1 MRMRSRSVAAAPPSH
16 AVTVGGSGASRS
28 LLNLPGELKVHYSE
42 VVNVAEKLTRLFS
55 RSHSYNVHKHHKT
68 LDRAHNKKPSH
79 SWVTVHNLKQLDGGI
94 LDPDDRLNDVADDR
108 EQIIALYEEQPHE
121 HQGGDGT
128 SASSDSENPSPDI
141 FQDVEHKFSPFT
153 RNDIEI
159 TGEELSGAPPPLHV
173 RRGSEPALNRLS
185 PIPPVSAPPD
195 PTKRWSAAPIIED
208 QNPALTSSTPMKT
221 IQDGH
226 SSYEDDNV
234 FVVDPG
240 ERGEGSG
247 EEKTPSSSTSSHH
260 STAAA
265 FSRFTRDNNRC
276 SVQVLSDNP
285 IMARWADAADNV
297 LAGSEGRR
305 REPLGGSSSS
315 PLHFRDSSHEDTN
328 TILVVLSND
337 RGPLGIHV
345 IPSTDGRGHDQG
357 LLVEGVEPAGRIARD
372 GRIQVHDR
380 IIEINGRSL
389 NNVTFQK
396 AQEIFKDAMQTPE
409 LRLQVVKGRG
419 SNHQRQGSCTELV
432 EGEERIGGA
441 KVASVTATRKVGSMS
456 LSSRT
461 QAVILQSNTRK
472 LGRRVTV
479 NLTKGPHG
487 LGFSITTRDN
497 PAGGEAPIYIKN
509 ILPKGAAIEDG
520 TLRIGDRLL
529 EVNGVAVTGN
539 SQSEVAGL
547 LRQIPIGGTATLI
560 VSRQDQRGN
569 EAAPVDSVADEDKSS
584 SPQLPRQLP
593 LEKSADDSL
602 MFPWKQREILMFEIP
617 VHDSERAG
625 LGVSVKGKTSSGPNG
640 SVDLGIFVKNVIH
653 GGAASRDGRLLQNDQ
668 LVNIN
673 GLSLLGKPNSEA
685 MKTLRTAMH
694 QENDDRLPTERE
706 FVNDTFDVRNPVI
719 QRLTNNN
726 GALRNESYY
735 KATHD
740 TWNTSQLQQL
750 VMRVDRESLAPAVG
764 GTSTLGSPTVN
775 LPSRDTLIIHDDT
788 GTHLSGQ
795 MSGHDGPGASA
806 GSFSDHPS
814 QSDDAYTSQTS
825 LEENVA
831 GFSRDQF
838 GRQSMSE
845 KRHATLDAKNTDT
858 YQRNKK
864 AREEREKQ
872 KQIMLAQ
879 EKLAATQGL
888 GAAGMAGGPEE
899 EVKPGLREVGIDVPP
914 TDPPPGPPHPSHPL
928 PGARPAPNTS
938 RWGRTKQNTLPS
950 KSKDE
955 NKPPKNKSD
964 QMSSSSVGTKLSA
977 KQQFIQGLRGP
988 GLRRG
993 SEPVG
998 ATLRRGQSG
1007 HPRGPF
1013 SPVSRSLE
1021 RHFNKGHQRTTF
1033 GQDLSNMISN
1043 WDALRS
1049 RLDFGPGLGMK
1060 KSSSLESLQTMVQEM
1075 TMEEEGHRMGS
1086 GRVPR
1091 GRGCNESFRAAV
1103 DRSYDVPLNG
1113 LRSKMETL
1121 AEEESE
1127 SSGSG
1132 FGRGNSRQSSVNSA
1146 AEDKHK
1152 KIGKKKAGLL
1162 KGLGSMFR
1170 FGKHRKSVDNTNS
1183 GPGRGDGEREGRGE
1197 MDRAEVERLA
1207 AVRRLQQEEHDH
1219 MQEQYRRL
1227 IENTARTSQQQQA
1240 RGEDGEPSR
1249 SERMH
1254 QLRAEHQ
1261 RRHAQRNRTYPTDDM
1276 EEHYES
1282 AIRQMLDER
1291 GHLEADRANNNTLN
1305 SSDIK
1310 PQVMSESVVHRSAKS
1325 YQPPSSMN
1333 SSCHSSSSNKVKGTG
1348 NTNRHS
1354 FHGIVNSP
1362 SGKTAASSTHR
1373 YSLYGACFQ
1382 PDTDSPRHKTENKV
1396 PGAPDVDNLS
1406 AFMQSNK
1413 YIHNNDIY
1421 SVPCKTGTGPPKPNE
1436 SCGVSTN
1443 DEEARVNNLSNLIIQ
1458 KSVSTKPPL
1467 PPRNRPI
1474 NNNYKPPTLYHAPK
1488 PNLGSSS
1495 APPVSQCSTLQVNQ
1509 RAPTQTTTSHSSSQ
1523 FSQMNEITPD
1533 FTFSFTKILPDF
1545 SSSHNYS
1552 LDKVNNNNASELANR
1567 NFINQNINEHS
1578 SFGKKN
1584 HGGRTGSSS
1593 VDIEGEQHGGGVNSG
1608 ATWGSLGIMSGTNIP
1623 GTQKHGNC
1631 NSKIAAPLGS
1641 NNSSSS
1647 NSSSGSN
1654 SSNGSAARTNSLPRM
1669 GVKGKEAA
1677 MSARG
1682 WPCPP
1687 PPPPPKGAPVPLAA
1701 LRSTAILDNS
1711 QFWRL
1716 EPVPSE
1722 PRSEVRHVRSHS
1734 YDLYGDGASR
1744 AGEAAGR
1751 PGSRTAYADPHTYS
1765 HYVNYEQIQ
1774 QHLRKNKEQERL
1786 KKLAS
1791 QQYQDFRDKQTRR
1804 QLDGAPTMLLHKL
1817 EETFIHESILAS
1829 REAREYQS
1837 QRGPRDS
1844 GREGHHRPVSNYYE
1858 YESVQ
1863 AMISHAQDNSSTSLP
1878 RRHQPPPPPGPP
1890 PPAKNSEGIG
1900 SLHPGASQPHH
1911 LTMYKPNVHS
1921 SQSGRSGLPG
1931 ASHGQPSSY
1940 HSQGERDSH
1949 RVEGVYSSGFRPASH
1964 YTGPHHNP
1972 PPPPPHHSTKI
1983 TVPGSKV

>member
-694 QENDDRLPTERE
+694 QEGPTPGMISLTVARRIDHSKERSSPSSANRSGRESANSLLTNSSGTETLGGAKSAPTTPTPDHLGSTDASDATTTFHSNKNDDRLPTERE

-888 GAAGMAGGPEE
+888 GAAGMA
-899 EVKPGLREVGIDVPP
+899 
-914 TDPPPGPPHPSHPL
+914 
-928 PGARPAPNTS
+928 
-938 RWGRTKQNTLPS
+938 
-950 KSKDE
+950 
-955 NKPPKNKSD
+955 
-964 QMSSSSVGTKLSA
+964 
-977 KQQFIQGLRGP
+977 
-988 GLRRG
+988 
-993 SEPVG
+993 
-998 ATLRRGQSG
+998 
-1007 HPRGPF
+1007 
-1013 SPVSRSLE
+1013 
-1021 RHFNKGHQRTTF
+1021 
-1033 GQDLSNMISN
+1033 
-1043 WDALRS
+1043 DALRS

-1282 AIRQMLDER
+1282 AIRQ
-1291 GHLEADRANNNTLN
+1291 
-1305 SSDIK
+1305 
-1310 PQVMSESVVHRSAKS
+1310 
-1325 YQPPSSMN
+1325 
-1333 SSCHSSSSNKVKGTG
+1333 
-1348 NTNRHS
+1348 
-1354 FHGIVNSP
+1354 
-1362 SGKTAASSTHR
+1362 
-1373 YSLYGACFQ
+1373 
-1382 PDTDSPRHKTENKV
+1382 
-1396 PGAPDVDNLS
+1396 
-1406 AFMQSNK
+1406 
-1413 YIHNNDIY
+1413 
-1421 SVPCKTGTGPPKPNE
+1421 
-1436 SCGVSTN
+1436 
-1443 DEEARVNNLSNLIIQ
+1443 
-1458 KSVSTKPPL
+1458 
-1467 PPRNRPI
+1467 
-1474 NNNYKPPTLYHAPK
+1474 
-1488 PNLGSSS
+1488 
-1495 APPVSQCSTLQVNQ
+1495 
-1509 RAPTQTTTSHSSSQ
+1509 
-1523 FSQMNEITPD
+1523 
-1533 FTFSFTKILPDF
+1533 
-1545 SSSHNYS
+1545 
-1552 LDKVNNNNASELANR
+1552 
-1567 NFINQNINEHS
+1567 
-1578 SFGKKN
+1578 
-1584 HGGRTGSSS
+1584 
-1593 VDIEGEQHGGGVNSG
+1593 
-1608 ATWGSLGIMSGTNIP
+1608 
-1623 GTQKHGNC
+1623 
-1631 NSKIAAPLGS
+1631 
-1641 NNSSSS
+1641 
-1647 NSSSGSN
+1647 
-1654 SSNGSAARTNSLPRM
+1654 
-1669 GVKGKEAA
+1669 
-1677 MSARG
+1677 
-1682 WPCPP
+1682 
-1687 PPPPPKGAPVPLAA
+1687 
-1701 LRSTAILDNS
+1701 
-1711 QFWRL
+1711 RL

>member
-432 EGEERIGGA
+432 EGEERTVGGA

-694 QENDDRLPTERE
+694 QEGPTPGMISLTVARRIDHSKERSSPSSANRSGRESANSLLTNSSGTETLGGAKSAPTTPTPDHLGSTDASDATTTFHSNKNDDRLPTERE

-888 GAAGMAGGPEE
+888 GAAGMAASRN
-899 EVKPGLREVGIDVPP
+899 RE
-914 TDPPPGPPHPSHPL
+914 L
-928 PGARPAPNTS
+928 L
-938 RWGRTKQNTLPS
+938 GREALAATGKMVRAS
-950 KSKDE
+950 SDE
-955 NKPPKNKSD
+955 
-964 QMSSSSVGTKLSA
+964 
-977 KQQFIQGLRGP
+977 
-988 GLRRG
+988 
-993 SEPVG
+993 
-998 ATLRRGQSG
+998 
-1007 HPRGPF
+1007 
-1013 SPVSRSLE
+1013 SLASQP
-1021 RHFNKGHQRTTF
+1021 HQRTTHAH
-1033 GQDLSNMISN
+1033 QPSSPHEHVASQ
-1043 WDALRS
+1043 DALRS

-1310 PQVMSESVVHRSAKS
+1310 PQ
-1325 YQPPSSMN
+1325 
-1333 SSCHSSSSNKVKGTG
+1333 
-1348 NTNRHS
+1348 
-1354 FHGIVNSP
+1354 
-1362 SGKTAASSTHR
+1362 
-1373 YSLYGACFQ
+1373 
-1382 PDTDSPRHKTENKV
+1382 
-1396 PGAPDVDNLS
+1396 
-1406 AFMQSNK
+1406 
-1413 YIHNNDIY
+1413 
-1421 SVPCKTGTGPPKPNE
+1421 
-1436 SCGVSTN
+1436 
-1443 DEEARVNNLSNLIIQ
+1443 
-1458 KSVSTKPPL
+1458 
-1467 PPRNRPI
+1467 
-1474 NNNYKPPTLYHAPK
+1474 
-1488 PNLGSSS
+1488 
-1495 APPVSQCSTLQVNQ
+1495 
-1509 RAPTQTTTSHSSSQ
+1509 
-1523 FSQMNEITPD
+1523 
-1533 FTFSFTKILPDF
+1533 
-1545 SSSHNYS
+1545 
-1552 LDKVNNNNASELANR
+1552 
-1567 NFINQNINEHS
+1567 
-1578 SFGKKN
+1578 
-1584 HGGRTGSSS
+1584 
-1593 VDIEGEQHGGGVNSG
+1593 
-1608 ATWGSLGIMSGTNIP
+1608 
-1623 GTQKHGNC
+1623 
-1631 NSKIAAPLGS
+1631 
-1641 NNSSSS
+1641 
-1647 NSSSGSN
+1647 
-1654 SSNGSAARTNSLPRM
+1654 
-1669 GVKGKEAA
+1669 
-1677 MSARG
+1677 
-1682 WPCPP
+1682 
-1687 PPPPPKGAPVPLAA
+1687 
-1701 LRSTAILDNS
+1701 
-1711 QFWRL
+1711 RL

>member
-1 MRMRSRSVAAAPPSH
+1 MK
-16 AVTVGGSGASRS
+16 VTVCFGSVRVVVPCGE
-28 LLNLPGELKVHYSE
+28 GELLVRDLMQK
-42 VVNVAEKLTRLFS
+42 ATTR
-55 RSHSYNVHKHHKT
+55 YKK
-68 LDRAHNKKPSH
+68 AIAKPSH

-694 QENDDRLPTERE
+694 QEGPTPGMISLTVARRIDHSKERSSPSSANRSGRESANSLLTNSSGTETLGGAKSAPTTPTPDHLGSTDASDATTTFHSNKNDDRLPTERE

-1282 AIRQMLDER
+1282 AIRQ
-1291 GHLEADRANNNTLN
+1291 
-1305 SSDIK
+1305 
-1310 PQVMSESVVHRSAKS
+1310 
-1325 YQPPSSMN
+1325 
-1333 SSCHSSSSNKVKGTG
+1333 
-1348 NTNRHS
+1348 
-1354 FHGIVNSP
+1354 
-1362 SGKTAASSTHR
+1362 
-1373 YSLYGACFQ
+1373 
-1382 PDTDSPRHKTENKV
+1382 
-1396 PGAPDVDNLS
+1396 
-1406 AFMQSNK
+1406 
-1413 YIHNNDIY
+1413 
-1421 SVPCKTGTGPPKPNE
+1421 
-1436 SCGVSTN
+1436 
-1443 DEEARVNNLSNLIIQ
+1443 
-1458 KSVSTKPPL
+1458 
-1467 PPRNRPI
+1467 
-1474 NNNYKPPTLYHAPK
+1474 
-1488 PNLGSSS
+1488 
-1495 APPVSQCSTLQVNQ
+1495 
-1509 RAPTQTTTSHSSSQ
+1509 
-1523 FSQMNEITPD
+1523 
-1533 FTFSFTKILPDF
+1533 
-1545 SSSHNYS
+1545 
-1552 LDKVNNNNASELANR
+1552 
-1567 NFINQNINEHS
+1567 
-1578 SFGKKN
+1578 
-1584 HGGRTGSSS
+1584 
-1593 VDIEGEQHGGGVNSG
+1593 
-1608 ATWGSLGIMSGTNIP
+1608 
-1623 GTQKHGNC
+1623 
-1631 NSKIAAPLGS
+1631 
-1641 NNSSSS
+1641 
-1647 NSSSGSN
+1647 
-1654 SSNGSAARTNSLPRM
+1654 
-1669 GVKGKEAA
+1669 
-1677 MSARG
+1677 
-1682 WPCPP
+1682 
-1687 PPPPPKGAPVPLAA
+1687 
-1701 LRSTAILDNS
+1701 
-1711 QFWRL
+1711 RL

-1791 QQYQDFRDKQTRR
+1791 QQYQDFRDKQT
-1804 QLDGAPTMLLHKL
+1804 
-1817 EETFIHESILAS
+1817 S

>member
-1 MRMRSRSVAAAPPSH
+1 MK
-16 AVTVGGSGASRS
+16 VTVCFGSVRVVVPCGE
-28 LLNLPGELKVHYSE
+28 GELLVRDLMQK
-42 VVNVAEKLTRLFS
+42 ATTR
-55 RSHSYNVHKHHKT
+55 YKK
-68 LDRAHNKKPSH
+68 AIAKPSH

-432 EGEERIGGA
+432 EGEERTVGGA

-694 QENDDRLPTERE
+694 QEGPTPGMISLTVARRIDHSKERSSPSSANRSGRESANSLLTNSSGTETLGGAKSAPTTPTPDHLGSTDASDATTTFHSNKNDDRLPTERE

-888 GAAGMAGGPEE
+888 GAAGMA
-899 EVKPGLREVGIDVPP
+899 
-914 TDPPPGPPHPSHPL
+914 
-928 PGARPAPNTS
+928 
-938 RWGRTKQNTLPS
+938 
-950 KSKDE
+950 
-955 NKPPKNKSD
+955 
-964 QMSSSSVGTKLSA
+964 
-977 KQQFIQGLRGP
+977 
-988 GLRRG
+988 
-993 SEPVG
+993 
-998 ATLRRGQSG
+998 
-1007 HPRGPF
+1007 
-1013 SPVSRSLE
+1013 
-1021 RHFNKGHQRTTF
+1021 
-1033 GQDLSNMISN
+1033 
-1043 WDALRS
+1043 DALRS

-1227 IENTARTSQQQQA
+1227 IENTARTSQQQA

-1282 AIRQMLDER
+1282 AIRQ
-1291 GHLEADRANNNTLN
+1291 
-1305 SSDIK
+1305 
-1310 PQVMSESVVHRSAKS
+1310 
-1325 YQPPSSMN
+1325 
-1333 SSCHSSSSNKVKGTG
+1333 
-1348 NTNRHS
+1348 
-1354 FHGIVNSP
+1354 
-1362 SGKTAASSTHR
+1362 
-1373 YSLYGACFQ
+1373 
-1382 PDTDSPRHKTENKV
+1382 
-1396 PGAPDVDNLS
+1396 
-1406 AFMQSNK
+1406 
-1413 YIHNNDIY
+1413 
-1421 SVPCKTGTGPPKPNE
+1421 
-1436 SCGVSTN
+1436 
-1443 DEEARVNNLSNLIIQ
+1443 
-1458 KSVSTKPPL
+1458 
-1467 PPRNRPI
+1467 
-1474 NNNYKPPTLYHAPK
+1474 
-1488 PNLGSSS
+1488 
-1495 APPVSQCSTLQVNQ
+1495 
-1509 RAPTQTTTSHSSSQ
+1509 
-1523 FSQMNEITPD
+1523 
-1533 FTFSFTKILPDF
+1533 
-1545 SSSHNYS
+1545 
-1552 LDKVNNNNASELANR
+1552 
-1567 NFINQNINEHS
+1567 
-1578 SFGKKN
+1578 
-1584 HGGRTGSSS
+1584 
-1593 VDIEGEQHGGGVNSG
+1593 
-1608 ATWGSLGIMSGTNIP
+1608 
-1623 GTQKHGNC
+1623 
-1631 NSKIAAPLGS
+1631 
-1641 NNSSSS
+1641 
-1647 NSSSGSN
+1647 
-1654 SSNGSAARTNSLPRM
+1654 
-1669 GVKGKEAA
+1669 
-1677 MSARG
+1677 
-1682 WPCPP
+1682 
-1687 PPPPPKGAPVPLAA
+1687 
-1701 LRSTAILDNS
+1701 
-1711 QFWRL
+1711 RL

-1791 QQYQDFRDKQTRR
+1791 QQYQDFRDKQT
-1804 QLDGAPTMLLHKL
+1804 
-1817 EETFIHESILAS
+1817 S